1 MWKVKRED
9 VHCVNRMIDRLPVNS
24 FAHEDTWEIACAK
37 KDFSRIHEESAR
49 ISYIQLW
56 ETDVH
61 KWLYK

>member
-1 MWKVKRED
+1 
-9 VHCVNRMIDRLPVNS
+9 MIDRLPVNS

-56 ETDVH
+56 ETDVY